1 MTSKWKTKEIH
12 RRELFNWAVVFLVP
26 FFIFTP
32 VAIVQ
37 FFCLFFLLILIVS
50 RFYSEYLIRHLHVT
64 RMDSELRVFRHEW
77 VKVEIKIENRGM
89 LPAFML
95 ITTDSPEALQ
105 VFRMRKNLCTLERR
119 AWKLLNWE
127 GLCADRGVFSIGPAV
142 IRGSDPLGLFPFHLT
157 AKETSKLFVYPVI
170 RSIAI
175 KRSGGIPLGRM
186 VSANPLYEDITRY
199 RSLRPYNYGDEPRR
213 INWKVSAHVSTQTF
227 SSNLLVNEYEATASY
242 PLMIFLNLNRNEYPV
257 RKHRAYLER
266 TIEAAAA
273 LCLKASRE
281 RQEIGLIFYTSNH
294 EGGISVVAPS
304 TAAFVP
310 ILERLAAVDWKISAN
325 SGESSSGDS
334 AEIENPGQK
343 IRASAICACA
353 KVMLDQGK
361 RLSYGTKYIYAGPD
375 LGNEAYITLN
385 SLKKYHIYTEYLI
398 IDERAVPS
406 LVPGNSP
413 CYQMKE
419 SGYEII

>member
-1 MTSKWKTKEIH
+1 MISQWKTTEIH
-12 RRELFNWAVVFLVP
+12 GKKLFKWAVVFLVP

-37 FFCLFFLLILIVS
+37 FFCLFFLLILICS
-50 RFYSEYLIRHLHVT
+50 RFYSEYLIRNLRVT
-64 RMDSELRVFRHEW
+64 RMDAELRVFRHEW
-77 VKVEIKIENRGM
+77 VKVEIKIENHGV

-95 ITTDSPEALQ
+95 ITTDSPGALQ
-105 VFRMRKNLCTLERR
+105 VLRMSKNLCTLERR
-119 AWKLLNWE
+119 SWKLLSWE
-127 GLCADRGVFSIGPAV
+127 GLCADRGVFSLGPAG
-142 IRGSDPLGLFPFHLT
+142 IRGADPLGLFPFHLT
-157 AKETSKLFVYPVI
+157 AAQTSKLYVYPVL
-170 RSIAI
+170 RSISI

-186 VSANPLYEDITRY
+186 ISANPLYEDITRY

-242 PLMIFLNLNRNEYPV
+242 PLMIFLNLDRGEYPV

-273 LCLKASRE
+273 LCLKASKE
-281 RQEIGLIFYTSNH
+281 RQEIGLIFYTSNR
-294 EGGISVVAPS
+294 EGGISVVTPS
-304 TAAFVP
+304 ANTFVP
-310 ILERLAAVDWKISAN
+310 ILERLAAIDWKISAN
-325 SGESSSGDS
+325 AAESPPETENTSGG
-334 AEIENPGQK
+334 K
-343 IRASAICACA
+343 IPASAKA
-353 KVMLDQGK
+353 MLDQGK
-361 RLSYGTKYIYAGPD
+361 RLSYGTKYIYAGAD

-385 SLKKYHIYTEYLI
+385 SLKKYHIFPEYLI

-413 CYQMKE
+413 CYQIKE